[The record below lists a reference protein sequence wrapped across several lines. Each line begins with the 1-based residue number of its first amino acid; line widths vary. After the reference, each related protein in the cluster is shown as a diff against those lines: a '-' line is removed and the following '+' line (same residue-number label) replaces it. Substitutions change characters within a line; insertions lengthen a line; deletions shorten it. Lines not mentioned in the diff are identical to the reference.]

1 MKYENELWGKGE
13 FLHERYKKKH
23 LYISNFIDIIT
34 KFQNSC
40 LNFSKS
46 LLLIISRKYQLLEEK
61 DNSIYNTVQKLLS
74 FIELQSQEYN
84 ELYDN
89 IKTNIL
95 EPTIKVLEELNRK
108 EKDLFNL
115 YLKSKNQYINSK
127 TNLEKA
133 QKEYE
138 NSIKICEKVIH
149 NAKISESNPLVSD
162 EEKDKNTNKTNSFI
176 NNSKNLEN
184 KYFAC
189 VEEANKMRENEYK
202 QEKDLLNFYQ
212 QIDSDNYNNIKG
224 MIGIFLV
231 FIKKMSESI
240 INAIESLSNQYKNI
254 NIANDLNIFI
264 QNNKSAQKPDEQ
276 IIFIPYSPEATLKT
290 TSISGGDDEENQKL
304 QINYEVISTL
314 RKSFRNICQDLNM
327 EIETQKNRLRI
338 LTFKVFRIGPNINFS
353 EEEKNELLSYLKIP
367 EFRAFF
373 IINLSKQRTRGRY
386 KRGEKLIED
395 LADILDFILKISEKE
410 NNFEDAKNCIIL
422 GQTFYSEIQ
431 ITKDNNT
438 EIYKRYLLEYI
449 INNKWLKS
457 IPFWEGIIDFMIN
470 KEIDKNK
477 SINEDLFN
485 NETLEERKTR
495 ISNIA
500 FSQLLSYSNNMIDF
514 YIKRDLIKNVID
526 LFVKKYN
533 IEKDMA
539 QMIYENLENAPQ
551 KPPILPIIRKNKKK
565 EFKSKRKLS
574 IKINRNF
581 DFKNIELDFIENTNK
596 KNKSVDKY
604 KTKLKFEENKHILKR
619 TNELSK
625 SYWKTN
631 QEDDDNDDDNESESI
646 SNKNSSNID
655 NNKNLIRKTSYEKE
669 NNNINNK
676 YNFTSTI
683 SFDISNI
690 KLDIKKNLN
699 EEEIKDNNNEKI
711 ENNEKMENDEKMEN
725 NKKMENKEKMENN
738 ENNENNVENKKEDK
752 TDN

>member
-1 MKYENELWGKGE
+1 MEEMKYENELWGKGE

-264 QNNKSAQKPDEQ
+264 QNNKSDQKPDEQ

-373 IINLSKQRTRGRY
+373 IINL
-386 KRGEKLIED
+386 
-395 LADILDFILKISEKE
+395 
-410 NNFEDAKNCIIL
+410 
-422 GQTFYSEIQ
+422 
-431 ITKDNNT
+431 
-438 EIYKRYLLEYI
+438 
-449 INNKWLKS
+449 
-457 IPFWEGIIDFMIN
+457 
-470 KEIDKNK
+470 
-477 SINEDLFN
+477 
-485 NETLEERKTR
+485 
-495 ISNIA
+495 
-500 FSQLLSYSNNMIDF
+500 
-514 YIKRDLIKNVID
+514 
-526 LFVKKYN
+526 
-533 IEKDMA
+533 
-539 QMIYENLENAPQ
+539 
-551 KPPILPIIRKNKKK
+551 
-565 EFKSKRKLS
+565 
-574 IKINRNF
+574 
-581 DFKNIELDFIENTNK
+581 
-596 KNKSVDKY
+596 
-604 KTKLKFEENKHILKR
+604 
-619 TNELSK
+619 
-625 SYWKTN
+625 
-631 QEDDDNDDDNESESI
+631 
-646 SNKNSSNID
+646 
-655 NNKNLIRKTSYEKE
+655 
-669 NNNINNK
+669 
-676 YNFTSTI
+676 
-683 SFDISNI
+683 
-690 KLDIKKNLN
+690 
-699 EEEIKDNNNEKI
+699 
-711 ENNEKMENDEKMEN
+711 
-725 NKKMENKEKMENN
+725 
-738 ENNENNVENKKEDK
+738 
-752 TDN
+752 